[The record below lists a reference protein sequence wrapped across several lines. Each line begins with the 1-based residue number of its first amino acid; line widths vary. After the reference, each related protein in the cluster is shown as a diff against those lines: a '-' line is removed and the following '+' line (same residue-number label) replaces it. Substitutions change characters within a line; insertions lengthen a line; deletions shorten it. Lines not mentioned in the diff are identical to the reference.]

1 MSKKT
6 RALILIV
13 SLVITMGSY
22 VATLP
27 PTENLSKFSA
37 FDLKTGDVVD
47 IASYEGEPMLI
58 TFWSTDCPYCMKEVP
73 TINQIHN
80 QYKDK
85 GLKVLGIVPKKDNLK
100 IAQKVAKQK
109 GMGYPS
115 LYDKHGNVAKAMN
128 NTGLMPHTVLVSK
141 SGEILM
147 NKLGMFSKEDIEDKL
162 DSMTE
167 L

>member
-1 MSKKT
+1 
-6 RALILIV
+6 
-13 SLVITMGSY
+13 MGSY

-58 TFWSTDCPYCMKEVP
+58 TFWSTDCPYCMKEMP
-73 TINQIHN
+73 IIEQIH
-80 QYKDK
+80 QEYEGK
-85 GLKVLGIVPKKDNLK
+85 GLKVIGVVPKKDNAKFAQK
-100 IAQKVAKQK
+100 IADEK
-109 GMGYPS
+109 GISYTN
-115 LYDKHGNVAKAMN
+115 LYDKKGNVAKAMN

-147 NKLGMFSKEDIEDKL
+147 DKLGMFSKEDIEDKL